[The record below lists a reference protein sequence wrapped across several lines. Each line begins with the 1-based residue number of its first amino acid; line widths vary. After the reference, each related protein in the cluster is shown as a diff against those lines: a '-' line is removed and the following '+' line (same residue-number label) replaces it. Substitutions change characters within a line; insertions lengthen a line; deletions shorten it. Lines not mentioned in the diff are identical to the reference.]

1 MRVNIT
7 AARVLVIVL
16 FFVFVAGAGHAYYKM
31 LGRIHE
37 QPVTAFLGFAIAIAI
52 FYFLITKIT
61 DKAVRDYWHNLVGL
75 RSERTVLLELE
86 QLPDEYRVF
95 RNVQFD
101 DGYDIDF
108 VVVGPRGVFVF
119 EVNSTRGDVSVEG
132 EQLLVDG
139 KLMNGKD
146 RSKQALRN
154 TMEVSNYLDGKYY
167 VQGAAVFAHYRT
179 KLNIGFR
186 KVGGVFVIKHQ
197 WLTKLILEQSDD
209 QHLTPEQQQF
219 AIDKLRLTMQT
230 S

>member
-1 MRVNIT
+1 MLSRVDTHPAT
-7 AARVLVIVL
+7 ATVGFLLVI
-16 FFVFVAGAGHAYYKM
+16 
-31 LGRIHE
+31 
-37 QPVTAFLGFAIAIAI
+37 AIL
-52 FYFLITKIT
+52 YFIIIKVS
-61 DKAVRDYWHNLVGL
+61 DRAVRDYRDNLIGL
-75 RSERTVLLELE
+75 RSENTALLELQ
-86 QLPDEYRVF
+86 QLPDEYHVF

-119 EVNSTRGDVSVEG
+119 EVNSARGDVSVEG
-132 EQLLVDG
+132 EQILLDG
-139 KLMNGKD
+139 KPMNGKN
-146 RSKQALRN
+146 RTKQALRN
-154 TMEVSNYLDGKYY
+154 TMEVNGYLDGKYF

-219 AIDKLRLTMQT
+219 AINKLKLTMQ
-230 S
+230 SS